1 MNDRNLIRGIFLVV
15 IAAIFGFT
23 AATYPF
29 GTSSRP
35 GPGFFPIL
43 VAGALALI
51 GISTII
57 RSRFIEK
64 VPFEFNPKNISLI
77 LGSLCALALVSEFVN
92 MTAGIAVMVFIAGF
106 AASSYS
112 VVRNIQIAAGLIAVA
127 FAFQKLLGLNLPL
140 Y

>member
-1 MNDRNLIRGIFLVV
+1 MNDKNLVRGIFLVA
-15 IAAIFGFT
+15 IALLFGLT

-43 VAGALALI
+43 VASALALI
-51 GISTII
+51 GIATII
-57 RSRFIEK
+57 RSRFIDK
-64 VPFEFNPKNISLI
+64 VPLEFNPKNIALI
-77 LGSLCALALVSEFVN
+77 LGSLCAFALVSEFVN
-92 MTAGIAVMVFIAGF
+92 MTLGIAVMVFIAAF
-106 AASSYS
+106 AGSSYS
-112 VVRNIQIAAGLIAVA
+112 VIRNLQISAGLIAVA